1 MEEMLNY
8 DFDFTVD
15 GSMVR
20 NYCTSCQDQNPIH
33 FSPHNVVPG
42 GLITGLLLSNPVDNY
57 YIRKLETQFL
67 NVTYYPATIK
77 VKRKVTSYK
86 IGRSGIRAK
95 MEMVK
100 AQRQAEA
107 EEAIKDLKEKVQE
120 LPVDDDAGLP
130 Q

>member
-8 DFDFTVD
+8 NFDFKVD

-20 NYCTSCQDQNPIH
+20 NYCTACQDQNPIH

-95 MEMVK
+95 MGMVAIVDGNIVCSATGEVFK
-100 AQRQAEA
+100 PN
-107 EEAIKDLKEKVQE
+107 EEFYERIK
-120 LPVDDDAGLP
+120 GN
-130 Q
+130 

>member
-8 DFDFTVD
+8 DFDFEVN
-15 GSMVR
+15 GAMVR
-20 NYCTSCQDQNPIH
+20 NYCTSCSDKNPIH

-57 YIRKLETQFL
+57 YIRKLETKFL

-86 IGRSGIRAK
+86 IGRSGIRAN
-95 MEMVK
+95 MEMVAIVNNEIVCSAVGEVFK
-100 AQRQAEA
+100 PN
-107 EEAIKDLKEKVQE
+107 EEFYGRIK
-120 LPVDDDAGLP
+120 GN
-130 Q
+130 

>member
-8 DFDFTVD
+8 DFDFKVD

-33 FSPHNVVPG
+33 FNPHNVVPG

-95 MEMVK
+95 MEMVAIVNDDIVCSATGEVFK
-100 AQRQAEA
+100 PN
-107 EEAIKDLKEKVQE
+107 EEFYERIK
-120 LPVDDDAGLP
+120 GN
-130 Q
+130 